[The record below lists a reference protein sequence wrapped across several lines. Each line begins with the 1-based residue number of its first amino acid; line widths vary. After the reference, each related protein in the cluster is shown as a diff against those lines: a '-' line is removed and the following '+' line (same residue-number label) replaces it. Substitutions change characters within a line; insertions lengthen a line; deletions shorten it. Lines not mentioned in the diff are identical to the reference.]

1 MKNENNTQRKLK
13 QKEFE
18 NELHKDLELEHRRQ
32 EAQEA
37 LYKNKNPYV
46 IGLINF
52 FGTLFLGF
60 GFYFAVRMG
69 VNYVTGG
76 FLHTVFSVLNPVM
89 YVIIIGLA
97 VLAVVR
103 KRSPLD
109 SLFNIWAR
117 F

>member
-1 MKNENNTQRKLK
+1 MKNENKIQRKLK

-18 NELHKDLELEHRRQ
+18 NELHKDLKLEHQRQ
-32 EAQEA
+32 KAQES
-37 LYKNKNPYV
+37 LYQNKNPYV

-69 VNYVTGG
+69 VNYISGG
-76 FLHTVFSVLNPVM
+76 FLHSVFAVLNPVM
-89 YVIIIGLA
+89 YVLIIGAA
-97 VLAVVR
+97 VVAVVR
-103 KRSPLD
+103 KKSPLD
-109 SLFNIWAR
+109 SLLNIWAR